1 MRRSIFIIC
10 ICLMGTGT
18 VQAQY
23 YYKDLVSN
31 AQLLDEMSKLKDQ
44 KIRTVNIKSFEDDG
58 SPSDGFYCAKTIN
71 KNFTSVETLTKS
83 NVTGSSLLTSSFDK
97 SGRLLNTVDSS
108 DIVVNSSRYEYD
120 DNNRIIAIR
129 SSVRSRDDDFANEIV
144 EWHLYHYGAN
154 GLPEKMIRVK
164 NETDSSTILFSLDE
178 QNNVS
183 IEKDSK
189 TGNTYYYYYDAKKRL
204 TDVVHLNPFNQ
215 KMLPD
220 YLFEY
225 NGAGQITQMTS
236 TEEGGSYYYIWR
248 YSYDNGLRIKEKCYS
263 KEKRLMG
270 SIEYEYK

>member
-1 MRRSIFIIC
+1 M
-10 ICLMGTGT
+10 
-18 VQAQY
+18 
-23 YYKDLVSN
+23 
-31 AQLLDEMSKLKDQ
+31 
-44 KIRTVNIKSFEDDG
+44 
-58 SPSDGFYCAKTIN
+58 
-71 KNFTSVETLTKS
+71 
-83 NVTGSSLLTSSFDK
+83 
-97 SGRLLNTVDSS
+97 
-108 DIVVNSSRYEYD
+108 
-120 DNNRIIAIR
+120 
-129 SSVRSRDDDFANEIV
+129 RSRDDDFANEIV

-154 GLPEKMIRVK
+154 GLPVKMIRVK